1 MSQRNYIKDLGPNQ
15 LIEGLFAVQNCQL
28 GLTRAGK
35 PYLKCL
41 IADKSGRLPARMWNA
56 TEELVASLPTDGFVR
71 IVGQTQP
78 YQGQLQL
85 ILQEIAAAKPTAGDL
100 PHLLPTTEKD
110 VEQMFAELSAIV
122 RSVAHPAMKALVET
136 YLLDAKLMSAFKQS
150 PAAQTLHHA
159 FLGGLLEHTLSLLK
173 HAEAILPLHPKL
185 NRDLIL
191 TGLFIHDMAKCAEL
205 SWREGFTYSD
215 DGQLI
220 GHIARG
226 AIWLEG
232 KIALCAKT
240 GHEVPRDAA
249 MVLLHIVLSH
259 HGKPEYGAAKLP
271 ATPEA
276 LFVSLLDNLEAK
288 MQMAEEATRGSNL
301 SEAELNGNFTDKLWA
316 LDNVK
321 FFRPDPLA
329 PPPEAPGSSG
339 QSANSHVKSAIP

>member
-1 MSQRNYIKDLGPNQ
+1 MPQRLYIKDLGPNQ

-56 TEELVASLPTDGFVR
+56 TEELVATLPTDGFVR
-71 IVGQTQP
+71 LAGQSQP
-78 YQGQLQL
+78 YQGQLQI
-85 ILQEIAAAKPTAGDL
+85 ILQEIAAAKPTAEDL
-100 PHLLPTTEKD
+100 PHLLPCTDKD
-110 VEQMFAELSAIV
+110 IELMFTELSSIM
-122 RSVAHPAMKALVET
+122 RSVSHPSMKALVEA
-136 YLLDAKLMSAFKQS
+136 YLQDAKLMAAFKQS

-159 FLGGLLEHTLSLLK
+159 FLGGLLEHTLDLLK

-185 NRDLIL
+185 NRDLVL
-191 TGLFIHDMAKCAEL
+191 VGLFIHDIGKCAEL

-226 AIWLEG
+226 VIWLER
-232 KIALCAKT
+232 KIELCAKT
-240 GHEVPRDAA
+240 GHEIPREAA
-249 MVLLHIVLSH
+249 MVLEHIILSH
-259 HGKPEYGAAKLP
+259 HGKPEFGAAKIP

-301 SEAELNGNFTDKLWA
+301 SEMELNGNFTDKIWA

-329 PPPEAPGSSG
+329 AVTE
-339 QSANSHVKSAIP
+339 QQQ